1 MSILVIGLL
10 FGGLV
15 VLVAIS
21 ILIVSRIK
29 KFFKKSWVPY
39 AYLAIG
45 IFPLIEIVHILSS
58 KKFPSTVTPFLIF
71 WVVFLGFC
79 IGMFLK
85 EKSGNTISERE

>member
-15 VLVAIS
+15 IVVAIS

-29 KFFKKSWVPY
+29 KVLNKSWVPY
-39 AYLAIG
+39 AYLAIA
-45 IFPLIEIVHILSS
+45 IFPLIEIVHILIS
-58 KKFPSTVTPFLIF
+58 KKYPSTVTPFLLF

-79 IGMFLK
+79 LSMFLK
-85 EKSGNTISERE
+85 ERHRNTISERE